1 MNTRENKQRR
11 PYAEPATRVIHLNP
25 QHIVCQ
31 SMPTKDTPTPY
42 QW

>member
-1 MNTRENKQRR
+1 MTKNRKEQRR
-11 PYAEPATRVIHLNP
+11 PYKRPAMRVVQLAAR
-25 QHIVCQ
+25 HIVCQ